1 MERTIYSAE
10 HRYLVQLLHD
20 ARTNAGVTQ
29 VELAK
34 LLHRPQSFVSK
45 YESGQRR
52 LDLVE
57 IREICRVLGVGFV
70 DLVEQWEQGITKP
83 KRARRR

>member
-10 HRYLVQLLHD
+10 HLYLVQLLREARAD
-20 ARTNAGVTQ
+20 ANVTQ
-29 VELAK
+29 VDLAE

-57 IREICRVLGVGFV
+57 LRSICEALGVGV
-70 DLVEQWEQGITKP
+70 IDLVSKWEQGISRP
-83 KRARRR
+83 KRRRRR